1 MFGEFLLSP
10 KVNNIIDESLTKVK
24 EDQMTMPLTMYF
36 CFSSHNT
43 YLSGHQLTGKSMC
56 TMYREALIMGCRCV
70 ELDLWD
76 GKNNEPKI
84 THGHTL
90 TTELTLKSVLHV
102 IKESA
107 FLTS

>member
-10 KVNNIIDESLTKVK
+10 KVNNIIDETLTRVR
-24 EDQMTMPLTMYF
+24 EDQMSMTLTMYL

-43 YLSGHQLTGKSMC
+43 YLSGHQLTGESMC
-56 TMYREALIMGCRCV
+56 HMYREALLMGCRCV

-76 GKNNEPKI
+76 GNNNEPKI
-84 THGHTL
+84 THGYTL
-90 TTELTLKSVLHV
+90 TTELTLRSALQV
-102 IKESA
+102 IKQSA